1 MPSRPISTTRRASDA
16 DDAHVT
22 VHTVIARAMPPA
34 LAALA
39 VALLWPAQWYLMCG
53 DECFV
58 ADTTATTGLPLPDGA
73 LAPVPALLGA
83 ALVAVLARLLVAR
96 PRAHLG
102 RLAAG
107 TVGALL
113 VAHLA
118 VLVLY
123 PATWLS
129 DCSAAVVIEDPCIT
143 TSVSTLGVALPDTAV
158 YTLGLGVLVSCALW
172 AVLALVRG
180 SRFAEAFE
188 RPIG

>member
-1 MPSRPISTTRRASDA
+1 
-16 DDAHVT
+16 
-22 VHTVIARAMPPA
+22 MPPV

-39 VALLWPAQWYLMCG
+39 VALLWPAQWYLACG

-58 ADTTATTGLPLPDGA
+58 SDTTATTGLPLPDGA

-83 ALVAVLARLLVAR
+83 AVVAVLARLVPR

-102 RLAAG
+102 RLVTA

-123 PATWLS
+123 PATWSS
-129 DCSAAVVIEDPCIT
+129 DCSAAVAVEDPCIT
-143 TSVSTLGVALPDTAV
+143 TSVSTLGVALPDTAG
-158 YTLGLGVLVSCALW
+158 YTLGLGVLLGCALW
-172 AVLALVRG
+172 AALALVRG
-180 SRFAEAFE
+180 GRSAEGFE
-188 RPIG
+188 RPTS